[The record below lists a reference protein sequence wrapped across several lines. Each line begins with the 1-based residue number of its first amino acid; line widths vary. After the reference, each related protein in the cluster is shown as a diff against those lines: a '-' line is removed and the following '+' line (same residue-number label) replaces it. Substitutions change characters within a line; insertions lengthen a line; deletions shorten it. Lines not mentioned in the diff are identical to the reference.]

1 MERCEECGYVWE
13 IVGRDEIG
21 PRATAAA
28 QEIAGRLRGEPEPAR
43 QRPADA
49 TWSALEYAAH
59 LRDVLLA
66 LRDRLVIGLV
76 EDDPT
81 FKPLYRDERV
91 DLGLYAAETTEGT
104 AAELEAAAAM
114 FTRVFDAIGDDQLG
128 RPVQFGYPPMTRSL
142 LWLGQQVVHE
152 AEHHRGDIERGLLG
166 LAGSSG

>member
-1 MERCEECGYVWE
+1 MERCEGCGYAWE

-28 QEIAGRLRGEPEPAR
+28 AGIAARLRHEPESAR
-43 QRPADA
+43 RRPAAA

-59 LRDVLLA
+59 LRDVFLT

-91 DLGLYAAETTEGT
+91 DLGLYAAETTGGT

-114 FTRVFDAIGDDQLG
+114 FTRVFEAIGDDQLG
-128 RPVQFGYPPMTRSL
+128 RPVQFGYPPTTRSL

-152 AEHHRGDIERGLLG
+152 AEHHRGDIERGLLDLDG
-166 LAGSSG
+166 